1 MTHLNFNPMKFIKQ
15 KGFTLIELSV
25 SLIVIG
31 LIIGAVTIM
40 KDTQRSASYQRL
52 SSDFVQ
58 AWVSA
63 YERHYEGTGRP
74 PGDSVTAPTGMV
86 NGVTASVIDGA
97 NLRNAMLAAG
107 VTLPSGRAEGSEDR
121 YVYLDINGNP
131 QQVQVSFMNVAW
143 SEAGATEGTY
153 VTRNR
158 NVMVLRGLTPSLAV
172 MLDNV
177 FDSRANASFGKM
189 RQIDQHNITAN
200 NRPPVAW
207 SDTECTGNNCAN
219 NLDEGQS
226 VVLNAYIL
234 MSR

>member
-1 MTHLNFNPMKFIKQ
+1 MTHLNFNPMKFVKQ
-15 KGFTLIELSV
+15 KGFTLLELSV

-31 LIIGAVTIM
+31 LIIGAVTVM
-40 KDTQRSASYQRL
+40 KDTQRGASYQRL

-74 PGDSVTAPTGMV
+74 PGDNVVAPTGLV
-86 NGVTASVIDGA
+86 SGVTGTEIDGL

-107 VTLPSGRAEGSEDR
+107 VTLPAGRAEGSADR

-131 QQVQVSFMNVAW
+131 QEVQVSFLNVAW
-143 SEAGATEGTY
+143 SEAGAAEGNY
-153 VTRNR
+153 VSRNR

-189 RQIDQHNITAN
+189 RQIGQHNITTNGRGA
-200 NRPPVAW
+200 VAW
-207 SDTECTGNNCAN
+207 SDTECTGNNCQN

-226 VVLNAYIL
+226 VTLNAYIL